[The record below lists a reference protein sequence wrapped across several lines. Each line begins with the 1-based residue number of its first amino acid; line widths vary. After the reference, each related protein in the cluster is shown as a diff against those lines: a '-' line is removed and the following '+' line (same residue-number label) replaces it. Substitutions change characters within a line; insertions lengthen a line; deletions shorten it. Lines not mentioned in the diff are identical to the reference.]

1 MANITV
7 KFIHPT
13 DSSEVEVEM
22 DENTTAEKAI
32 NSLIAENFMPDNPQ
46 GGYTLQVKGGAEV
59 KGSQTLVSGGTTNGS
74 TIRVIAATDAGGPC

>member
-32 NSLIAENFMPDNPQ
+32 NSLIAENFMADNPQ
-46 GGYTLQVKGGAEV
+46 GGYTLQVKGGSEV
-59 KGSQTLVSGGTTNGS
+59 KGAQTLVSGGAGNGS
-74 TIRVIAATDAGGPC
+74 TIRVIAATDAGGLC